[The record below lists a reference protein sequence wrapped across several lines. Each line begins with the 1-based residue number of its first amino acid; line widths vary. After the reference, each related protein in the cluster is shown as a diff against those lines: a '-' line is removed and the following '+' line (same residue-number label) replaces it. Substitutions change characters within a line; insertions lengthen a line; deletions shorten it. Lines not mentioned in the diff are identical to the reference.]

1 MKRLVVLAV
10 LLCGCGKP
18 AAPPPA
24 TPSAKPTPGPASA
37 SWKGKLMGSSASI
50 EVWGD
55 DQATCDAAVA
65 DALAE
70 IQRLEV
76 MMTDWKPDSPLMDI
90 NKAAGQ
96 HPVKVP
102 PELLFLITRSLQVS
116 ELTDGA
122 FDISF
127 AGAGKLWNWRAP
139 DPKVPTD
146 EEVRASLATV
156 GWRGIEVDQKAST
169 VYLAKPGMRIG
180 LGAIA
185 PGYAGDMAIAKIR
198 AHGIRKA
205 MVDMSGDLV
214 LIGERDALRP
224 VSIRHPRK
232 EGAMIAVLPVANC
245 GVSTSGDYER
255 FFMKDGKRYCHIID
269 PLTGYPAD
277 KCQSV
282 TIVSPTLAFA
292 DGLATGVFVLG
303 PEKGMALVEQLE
315 GVEAIIVAA
324 DGTVSL
330 SSGLKD
336 TKVDG
341 GK

>member
-1 MKRLVVLAV
+1 
-10 LLCGCGKP
+10 
-18 AAPPPA
+18 
-24 TPSAKPTPGPASA
+24 
-37 SWKGKLMGSSASI
+37 MGSSASI

-55 DQATCDAAVA
+55 DQAACDAAVG

-76 MMTDWKPDSPLMDI
+76 MMTDWKPESALMDI
-90 NKAAGQ
+90 NHAAGKSA
-96 HPVKVP
+96 VKVP
-102 PELLFLITRSLQVS
+102 PELLFLIGRSLQVS
-116 ELTDGA
+116 ELTEGA

-139 DPKVPTD
+139 DPKIPTD

-156 GWRGIEVDQKAST
+156 GWRGIAVDQGAST
-169 VYLAKPGMRIG
+169 VHLTKPGMRIG

-198 AHGIRKA
+198 ARGIRNA
-205 MVDMSGDLV
+205 VVDMSGDIM
-214 LIGERDALRP
+214 LIGDKASGVRT

-232 EGAMIAVLPVANC
+232 EGEMLAILPVANC
-245 GVSTSGDYER
+245 AVSTSGDYER

-269 PLTGYPAD
+269 PRTGYPAD

-303 PEKGMALVEQLE
+303 PEKGMELVEQLE

-336 TKVDG
+336 AKVDG